1 MSVSL
6 VADGVGLEVPIYL
19 QTDRSAKTWFSTL
32 LNAAFDPPRRETRT
46 LLADVTFTAHEGD
59 RIALIG
65 RNGAG
70 KSTLLRVLNGAFT
83 PTRGTVEVNGSC
95 QALLNVSLGFNA
107 EATVRENIFLRGTA
121 IGLRSREIRPLIEP
135 VVEFAGLQEK
145 VNHRLKTLSAGQ
157 RMRLGFA
164 ISTSVQH
171 DIMLMDEW
179 IGTGDTEFITKAK
192 ERLAG
197 RVSGSKIVVLASH
210 NAGLLNSVCNKG
222 IVMERGQM
230 HFFGGIKEA
239 LAHYKDMVGK
249 PGAEKGVAA

>member
-1 MSVSL
+1 MNVSL
-6 VADGVGLEVPIYL
+6 IARGVSLEVPIYL
-19 QTDRSAKTWFSTL
+19 QNERSAKTWFATL

-46 LLADVTFTAHEGD
+46 VLSDIGFEAHDGD

-83 PTRGTVEVNGSC
+83 PTRGAVEVNGSC

-121 IGLRSREIRPLIEP
+121 IGLRSSQIRHLIEP
-135 VVEFAGLQEK
+135 VVEFAGLTEK
-145 VNHRLKTLSAGQ
+145 IGHRLKTLSAGQ

-179 IGTGDTEFITKAK
+179 IGTGDTEFIAKAK

-197 RVSGSKIVVLASH
+197 RVDGSRIVVLASH

-222 IVMERGQM
+222 IVLERGRM
-230 HFFGGIKEA
+230 IFYGGIKEA
-239 LAHYKDMVGK
+239 LASYRDLIKSV
-249 PGAEKGVAA
+249 PAEAAVL

>member
-1 MSVSL
+1 MTASV
-6 VADGVGLEVPIYL
+6 VVHGVGLEVPIYL
-19 QTDRSAKTWFSTL
+19 QSDRSSRTWLSTL
-32 LNAAFDPPRRETRT
+32 LSAALDPPRRETRT
-46 LLADVTFTAHEGD
+46 LLSDVTFTANEGD

-83 PTRGTVEVNGSC
+83 PTRGVVEVNGSC

-121 IGLRSREIRPLIEP
+121 IGLRSREIRSLIEP

-179 IGTGDTEFITKAK
+179 IGTGDNEFIAKAK

-222 IVMERGQM
+222 IVMERGRV
-230 HFFGGIKEA
+230 HFFGGIKDA
-239 LAHYKDMVGK
+239 LASYRDLIRT
-249 PGAEKGVAA
+249 PDERGVA

>member
-6 VADGVGLEVPIYL
+6 IAKDVSLEVPIYL
-19 QTDRSAKTWFSTL
+19 QSERSAKTWFSTL
-32 LNAAFDPPRRETRT
+32 LGAAFDPPRRETRT
-46 LLADVTFTAHEGD
+46 LISDVSFAAHDGD

-70 KSTLLRVLNGAFT
+70 KSTLLRLLNGAFT
-83 PTRGTVEVNGSC
+83 PTKGLVEVNGSC

-121 IGLRSREIRPLIEP
+121 IGLRSAHIRNLVEP

-179 IGTGDTEFITKAK
+179 IGTGDSEFIAKAK
-192 ERLAG
+192 EHLAG
-197 RVSGSKIVVLASH
+197 RVNGSRIVVLASH
-210 NAGLLNSVCNKG
+210 NSGLLSSVCNKG
-222 IVMERGQM
+222 MVMERGRM
-230 HFFGGIKEA
+230 IFYGGIKEA
-239 LAHYKDMVGK
+239 LSAYRELIQNGPVE
-249 PGAEKGVAA
+249 ASVA